1 MTSKKTTAADLAN
14 PAAEDLQPDGVPPSG
29 GRWAWDAKA
38 RQWVSLDE
46 APASSEPDSAA
57 GASA

>member
-1 MTSKKTTAADLAN
+1 MTSKKATVPDLAN
-14 PAAEDLQPDGVPPSG
+14 PTDEDLQPDGVPPSG
-29 GRWAWDAKA
+29 GRWTWDAKA

-46 APASSEPDSAA
+46 PPASSAPDSAS